1 MSSVAVKLDEN
12 LGQTHVEVL
21 LQAGY
26 QADRVTDQGL
36 GGESDAAV
44 WQHVQERG
52 LFFVTLDLD
61 FSDIR
66 RFTPGTHPG
75 LLLLRPHNNNRR
87 TVADLLG
94 QVVREHPLETL
105 TGCLTVAEPGHTRIR
120 RPERTDSAEPD

>member
-1 MSSVAVKLDEN
+1 MSPIAVKLDEN

-52 LFFVTLDLD
+52 RFFITLDLD
-61 FSDIR
+61 FADIR

-87 TVADLLG
+87 VVADLLA
-94 QVVREHPLETL
+94 QVIREHPLETL
-105 TGCLTVAEPGHTRIR
+105 AGCLTVADPGHTRIR
-120 RPERTDSAEPD
+120 RPDKPESPD